1 MDYFPP
7 ASVRASIRPAH
18 LAFAIAIAGMAAV
31 CASFRENGTAILAL
45 WCSLLAL
52 GWILSATVLTHVCGV
67 NDLQVRPPQNT
78 ADFHALSG
86 FRLKVHLGNRG
97 RRFPAL
103 FVTARLET
111 SAEGIALNS
120 PPLFVAQIGALG
132 QVAFAW
138 DITVRKRGEVDLRGL
153 RVETCFPGSLT
164 INRAHF
170 PFSQRLLALPAIY
183 RLDNRTLQLLMG
195 RRRSGGRT
203 SSAPA
208 SLEDFVGV
216 REYRPGDNPR
226 SIHFALSLRL
236 AEFPNQLAVRE
247 YEDPSTEDVL
257 VVLDTFV
264 PDPDDA
270 MQNYRH
276 EKSLSFAVA
285 LCRMLTEKQY
295 SVRFR
300 AVDGGGA
307 KINLQVQK
315 PTRDLPRLEACL
327 AKLRPA
333 RDPAAAQALLNDARA
348 RGGGAVVF
356 IALCD
361 ESKLVSHCQTMLT
374 IGPELQASLVR
385 EVVSA

>member
-1 MDYFPP
+1 MDYLPP
-7 ASVRASIRPAH
+7 AFVRASIRPAH
-18 LAFAIAIAGMAAV
+18 LGLAIAIAGAAIV
-31 CASFRENGTAILAL
+31 CASFRENGTAIVAL
-45 WCSLLAL
+45 WCSLLTL
-52 GWILSATVLTHVCGV
+52 GWTLSATVLTHLCGG
-67 NDLQVRPPQNT
+67 NDLAVRPPQNT
-78 ADFHALSG
+78 ADFHALCG
-86 FRLKVHLGNRG
+86 FRVKVHLGNRA

-103 FVTARLET
+103 FVTARFET

-120 PPLFVAQIGALG
+120 PPVFVAHIAALS

-138 DITVRKRGEVDLRGL
+138 DITVRKRGEMDLRGL

-164 INRAHF
+164 ISTSYF
-170 PFSQRLLALPAIY
+170 SFSQRLLALPAIY
-183 RLDNRTLQLLMG
+183 RLDNRALQLLMG

-208 SLEDFVGV
+208 SLEDFAGI

-226 SIHFALSLRL
+226 SVHLALSLRL
-236 AEFPNQLAVRE
+236 SEFPDQLAVRE
-247 YEDPSTEDVL
+247 YEDPGTEDVL
-257 VVLDTFV
+257 VVLDTTV
-264 PDPDDA
+264 SDPDDA

-285 LCRMLTEKQY
+285 LCRLLADKQY

-300 AVDGGGA
+300 AIDGAGG
-307 KINLQVQK
+307 KTDLQVQW
-315 PTRDLPRLEACL
+315 PTRDLPKLEACL

-333 RDPAAAQALLNDARA
+333 RDPAAAQGLLNDARA

-361 ESKLVSHCQTMLT
+361 PASFASHRRGLLT
-374 IGPELQASLVR
+374 VAPELQSSLVR
-385 EVVSA
+385 EVVGA

>member
-1 MDYFPP
+1 MDYLPP
-7 ASVRASIRPAH
+7 ASVRVSIRAAH
-18 LAFAIAIAGMAAV
+18 LALAIAAVATAVV
-31 CASFRENGTAILAL
+31 CAGFRENGTAVVAM
-45 WCSLLAL
+45 WCSVLML
-52 GWILSATVLTHVCGV
+52 GWTVSATVLTHVCGPG
-67 NDLQVRPPQNT
+67 DLAVKPPQNT

-86 FRLKVHLGNRG
+86 FRIKVHLGNR
-97 RRFPAL
+97 RRRVPAL
-103 FVTARLET
+103 FVTARVET
-111 SAEGIALNS
+111 SIEGTALNS
-120 PPLFVAQIGALG
+120 PPVFMAHIDALA

-170 PFSQRLLALPAIY
+170 PFSQRLLALPAVY
-183 RLDNRTLQLLMG
+183 RLDNRALQLLTG
-195 RRRSGGRT
+195 RRRSGGRA

-208 SLEDFVGV
+208 SLEEFVGI

-236 AEFPNQLAVRE
+236 PEFPDQLAVRE

-257 VVLDTFV
+257 VVLDTTV
-264 PDPDDA
+264 ADPSDA

-285 LCRMLTEKQY
+285 LCRRLTEKQY

-300 AVDGGGA
+300 AIDGGGA
-307 KINLQVQK
+307 SIDLQVQW
-315 PTRDLPRLEACL
+315 PTRDLPRLEARL

-333 RDPAAAQALLNDARA
+333 RDPKAAQDLLNDVRA
-348 RGGGAVVF
+348 RGGGAVIF
-356 IALCD
+356 IALGK
-361 ESKLVSHCQTMLT
+361 ESRLRSHRQALLS
-374 IGPELQASLVR
+374 IGPELQSSLVR
-385 EVVSA
+385 EVVGA